1 MFKKVILAALFAGS
15 FGFAGCASDGG
26 SSSGAAAASGEGAA
40 DVFGKPIFLRGEIS
54 DPEWA
59 PLPELLIKKVDDN
72 KWKATAELKVD
83 YAPYKFKFADSAWTP
98 GTNMGYDS
106 SSAPGVYE
114 WGGEPIVLNPNS
126 KFEEVKVTPPAD
138 GKYDFY
144 LEKQGDKLITYVKEA
159 E

>member
-1 MFKKVILAALFAGS
+1 MFKKLMLAAMLAGS
-15 FGFAGCASDGG
+15 FGFAGCASDGASAG
-26 SSSGAAAASGEGAA
+26 GAASGEGAA

-59 PLPELLIKKVDDN
+59 PLPELLVKKVGDN
-72 KWKATAELKVD
+72 QWKATAELKVD
-83 YAPYKFKFADSAWTP
+83 YAPYKYKFADSAWTP
-98 GTNMGYDS
+98 GTNFGYS
-106 SSAPGVYE
+106 SESAPGVFE
-114 WGGEPIVLNPNS
+114 WGGDPIILNPNS

-144 LEKQGDKLITYVKEA
+144 IEKQGDKFVTYVKEA